1 MSSSIGLDETLRRYL
16 LEVGVREHPALTR
29 IRERTT
35 RSAGMLSAP
44 EEVALLAL
52 LVKVGHAR
60 RILEVGTFT
69 GYSSTAMAL
78 ALPPEG
84 RIVCC
89 DVSREWTDMA
99 RQAWADAGVSDK
111 VVLHVG
117 PALETLD
124 RLLAEDAGGSFD
136 MAYIDADKTGYD
148 AYYERAL
155 RLVRPGGLI
164 GLDNTLWDGK
174 VADPSV
180 TDADTV
186 ALRTLNAKI
195 HEDGRV
201 EPVIT
206 PVGDGL
212 TLVLVR

>member
-1 MSSSIGLDETLRRYL
+1 
-16 LEVGVREHPALTR
+16 
-29 IRERTT
+29 
-35 RSAGMLSAP
+35 
-44 EEVALLAL
+44 
-52 LVKVGHAR
+52 
-60 RILEVGTFT
+60 
-69 GYSSTAMAL
+69 
-78 ALPPEG
+78 
-84 RIVCC
+84 VCC
-89 DVSREWTDMA
+89 DVSREFTDLA
-99 RQAWADAGVSDK
+99 RQGWADAGVSDK

-136 MAYIDADKTGYD
+136 MAYIDADKLGYD

-164 GLDNTLWDGK
+164 AIDNTLWSGA

-180 TDADTV
+180 SDADTV

-195 HEDGRV
+195 HDDGRV
-201 EPVIT
+201 EPVLT

-212 TLVLVR
+212 TLALVR